1 MRRRFG
7 THLMLSL
14 TLGLLA
20 SLALVG
26 GALAAE
32 TTLRAT
38 LAGVMEGDN
47 PGDPDGSGTAT
58 ITLDPETGQV
68 CWELTAEGIMPVVQ
82 SHIHE
87 GAEGVSGG
95 VVVPLDVEGFE
106 GTSEGCVEDQDA
118 DVLAD
123 IVANPAGFY
132 VNLHTSD
139 FQAGAIR
146 GQLAAASQPNTAV
159 TTPVGTSPALVLGVL
174 ALLLATLVGVRAHQR
189 G

>member
-1 MRRRFG
+1 MRRRFSP
-7 THLMLSL
+7 HLMLSL

-20 SLALVG
+20 SIVLVG

-47 PGDPDGSGTAT
+47 QGDPDGTGTAA
-58 ITLDPETGQV
+58 IRLDPETGQV
-68 CWELTAEGIMPVVQ
+68 CWNLTAEGITPVVQ

-95 VVVPLDVEGFE
+95 VVVPLDVDGFE

-118 DVLAD
+118 AVLAD

-146 GQLAAASQPNTAV
+146 GQLAAGTQPNTAV
-159 TTPVGTSPALVLGVL
+159 TPSAGVNP
-174 ALLLATLVGVRAHQR
+174 ALLLGLLALVIATAAGLRAYQR
-189 G
+189 R